1 MFYFYLSASWNNPDY
16 GRCNNPFY
24 FGADT
29 RSAGCY
35 FYDYAKN
42 FNFNSNPKQKES
54 FFSRNC
60 QIVYLV
66 RHWIKSSQTLTD
78 ASGITPTLMQLR
90 STHLR
95 D

>member
-54 FFSRNC
+54 FFSGYC

-66 RHWIKSSQTLTD
+66 RHWIKSS
-78 ASGITPTLMQLR
+78 
-90 STHLR
+90 
-95 D
+95 